1 MKISSFR
8 YIECKFV
15 GGCDQIIPLR
25 TLKLKL
31 ELKLDVST
39 LVLECRFCKLIYKSE
54 IIQFGS
60 KCLFQCFRSAPPSV
74 PSSPAY
80 FLLSTPTTATRD
92 LPSPTTTTYPRLG
105 HRNDIRTDL
114 ICKKGM
120 WPYIKTD
127 SVSMAA
133 WGLENA
139 E

>member
-80 FLLSTPTTATRD
+80 FLLSTPTTPTRD

-105 HRNDIRTDL
+105 HRND
-114 ICKKGM
+114 
-120 WPYIKTD
+120 
-127 SVSMAA
+127 VSFF
-133 WGLENA
+133 LFISFFVVFFFSYLSN
-139 E
+139 